1 MNQFFLIC
9 SNVSPDVLSFVQKN
23 RVLLIKH
30 IKSGVGIDISFG
42 ALPFEEECI
51 KRSKKIKLAKLN
63 IPLPSPEDLIIMK
76 AVAHRPKDLIDIESI
91 IDANPHLDVRRIKYW
106 VNEFATILEMPEIAD
121 NIAKILL
128 SYKR

>member
-1 MNQFFLIC
+1 
-9 SNVSPDVLSFVQKN
+9 
-23 RVLLIKH
+23 VLLIKH